1 MVHSILKLKA
11 IHWVEMM
18 VDEVPRESTMT
29 QTQKKAEQIRK
40 ERRCSENSVYLIL
53 KAIQMVDEMPR
64 ESTMAQKKA
73 EQIRK
78 EHRCSENSTHLILK
92 AIHFEVTS
100 SED

>member
-18 VDEVPRESTMT
+18 VDEMPRDSTMT
-29 QTQKKAEQIRK
+29 QTQKAEQIRK
-40 ERRCSENSVYLIL
+40 ERRCSENSVHLIL

-78 EHRCSENSTHLILK
+78 EHRCSENSTHLILT
-92 AIHFEVTS
+92 AIH
-100 SED
+100 